1 VEVLSMLMSG
11 GQGRE
16 EGNRQGGE
24 LHCGF
29 RDRLEGYDID
39 NSETLSL
46 FNLPKQSMLSQSS

>member
-1 VEVLSMLMSG
+1 MLMSG